1 MTHQKETSLV
11 LRVFDDIIIVITLV
25 PEWGIGDPS
34 IVPKEI

>member
-1 MTHQKETSLV
+1 MCCLI
-11 LRVFDDIIIVITLV
+11 VFDDTKILVVITVVV